1 MTQSQQVYLFSAHK
15 SNFPSAV
22 FTSYAQ
28 ASTWIE
34 SNHLSGI
41 LMEYPQDQSCYDWA
55 IAQGHF
61 KDKSAIDRAP
71 VFIAKFVCAYQRT
84 WHFAHGELLEHID
97 V

>member
-1 MTQSQQVYLFSAHK
+1 MAKSKNAYLFSAHK

-22 FTSYAQ
+22 FSSYAQ
-28 ASTWIE
+28 ARAWIE
-34 SNHLSGI
+34 GNHLSGI

-71 VFIAKFVCAYQRT
+71 VFIAKFVSAYQQN
-84 WHFAHGELLEHID
+84 WHFEHGELLEHID